1 MLVVTGLAEL
11 SWTIPN
17 KGVVAES
24 RSHNGKLSSFLRFFK
39 EDSKKIIWDFFFQ
52 EHQGEEIGRRAI

>member
-1 MLVVTGLAEL
+1 MFLLILSIIQMLVVTGLAEL

-39 EDSKKIIWDFFFQ
+39 EDSKKII
-52 EHQGEEIGRRAI
+52 